1 MKLAKVNKVPADVQA
16 LSTLREAIISGRI
29 PQGSRITEL
38 DLSESMGVSRATVRS
53 ALQQL
58 ATEGLT
64 VLKRY
69 AGWSVT
75 TLSAAD
81 VWELYTLRSAL
92 ERLAARIIAERMD
105 EALQKK
111 IEKALGTLVRVCESS
126 EMVKISEADF
136 QFHKHLVGL
145 ADNSR
150 LSLQYNLFEPQ
161 IRMYIRAVDDLMA
174 VPEVTIRQHTE
185 IAEVIMSGDVDAAGR
200 AAEEH
205 LLTDGK
211 FFHDHLAQA
220 QQVAE

>member
-1 MKLAKVNKVPADVQA
+1 MKLAKVNKVPADIQA

-38 DLSESMGVSRATVRS
+38 ELSESMGVSRATVRS

-92 ERLAARIIAERMD
+92 ERLAARIIAERMND
-105 EALQKK
+105 TLQKK
-111 IEKALGTLVRVCESS
+111 IEKCL
-126 EMVKISEADF
+126 
-136 QFHKHLVGL
+136 
-145 ADNSR
+145 
-150 LSLQYNLFEPQ
+150 
-161 IRMYIRAVDDLMA
+161 
-174 VPEVTIRQHTE
+174 
-185 IAEVIMSGDVDAAGR
+185 
-200 AAEEH
+200 
-205 LLTDGK
+205 
-211 FFHDHLAQA
+211 
-220 QQVAE
+220 